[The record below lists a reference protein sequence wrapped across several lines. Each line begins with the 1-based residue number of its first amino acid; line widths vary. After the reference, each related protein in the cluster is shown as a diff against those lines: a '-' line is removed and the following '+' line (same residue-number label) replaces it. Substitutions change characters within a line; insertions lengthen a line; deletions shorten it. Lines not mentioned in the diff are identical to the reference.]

1 MKIQALGGCC
11 KKSTANY
18 EAVVE
23 AAKELG
29 ITEEVINVT
38 DMDEIMSLG
47 VMSTPGLVID
57 GKVMSVGRALNVKEA
72 KVLIEKA
79 MNNKACCCSNHNK

>member
-18 EAVVE
+18 EAIVE

-29 ITEEVINVT
+29 ITDEVIHVT
-38 DMDEIMSLG
+38 DMEEIMSLG

-57 GKVMSVGRALNVKEA
+57 GKVMSAGRALSVKEA
-72 KVLIEKA
+72 KALIEKA
-79 MNNKACCCSNHNK
+79 MSKKTCCCK

>member
-72 KVLIEKA
+72 AIKKA

>member
-18 EAVVE
+18 EAIVE

-29 ITEEVINVT
+29 IADEVIHVT
-38 DMDEIMSLG
+38 DVEEIMSLG

-72 KVLIEKA
+72 KALIEKA
-79 MNNKACCCSNHNK
+79 MSKKA